1 MAAKRTK
8 LDIIGDMLK
17 SIRDKGGLIRPTHL
31 MYKSN
36 LSHVQMQIYLKELI
50 EKDLIRKLREDDK
63 DFFSLTD
70 KGYGFITRLNELTEF
85 ERTFG
90 L

>member
-1 MAAKRTK
+1 MAKRTK
-8 LDIIGDMLK
+8 LDIIGDMLR
-17 SIRDKGGLIRPTHL
+17 SIRDKGGLIKPTHL

-50 EKDLIRKLREDDK
+50 DKDLIRKLREDDK

-70 KGYGFITRLNELTEF
+70 KGYGFIARLNELKEF